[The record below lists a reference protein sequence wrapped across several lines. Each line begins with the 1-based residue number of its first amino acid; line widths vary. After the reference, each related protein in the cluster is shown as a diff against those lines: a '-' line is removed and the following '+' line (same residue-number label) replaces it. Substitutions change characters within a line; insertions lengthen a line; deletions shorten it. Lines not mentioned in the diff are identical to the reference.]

1 MCYIYCAG
9 IDSDNEIEYI
19 RIVDNAIK
27 ENILDKDCTVKDAEN
42 FLKYITGRKSTVIK
56 KTITDIKDI
65 KNCTPVKYK
74 FGDLQGHWV
83 VVENGKIVF
92 NSLANSIN
100 VEKGK
105 PIEARIIKWGIKI

>member
-9 IDSDNEIEYI
+9 IDPNNEIEYI

-27 ENILDKDCTVKDAEN
+27 NNVLEKDCTVKSAEK
-42 FLKYITGRKSTVIK
+42 FLQYITGKKTVVIK
-56 KTITDIKDI
+56 KSITDIKDI
-65 KNCTPVKYK
+65 KNLTPVKYK
-74 FGDLQGHWV
+74 VDGLQGHWV
-83 VVENGKIVF
+83 VAENGKIVF

-105 PIEARIIKWGIKI
+105 PTEARVIKWGLTT